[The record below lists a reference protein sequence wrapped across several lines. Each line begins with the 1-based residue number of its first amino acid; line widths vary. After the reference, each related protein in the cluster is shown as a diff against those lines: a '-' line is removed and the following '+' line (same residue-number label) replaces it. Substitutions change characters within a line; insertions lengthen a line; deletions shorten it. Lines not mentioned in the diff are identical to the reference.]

1 MNVYIV
7 IINILYIFITPTM
20 DNKRVIYLWEKLE
33 RIEVQDH
40 FENEEVKTVLIY
52 NAGERL
58 EFDTKTKELYR
69 MFITEEDLEKVR
81 EINNNLEKPEDYQKA
96 TPSKKVLFDLYYGD
110 MFNPISAV
118 EAIEKYIELQA

>member
-1 MNVYIV
+1 
-7 IINILYIFITPTM
+7 M

-40 FENEEVKTVLIY
+40 FENPDVKTVLIY

-58 EFDTKTKELYR
+58 EYNMKTKELYR
-69 MFITEEDLEKVR
+69 MFITEEDLERVK
-81 EINNNLEKPEDYQKA
+81 EINNKLEKPEDYQKA
-96 TPSKKVLFDLYYGD
+96 TPSKQTFFDVYYGD
-110 MFNPISAV
+110 IFNPTSAK